1 MFFWVLLIL
10 ALRSKKCR
18 LNSFLK
24 RKKSTR
30 SAPAE
35 YPGSNLRRTYSS
47 PNLTPSGSNGSFG
60 NNYGNYGQSGNQ
72 FSNQFSNQ
80 FGNHRHSM
88 NYGRNNPYQ
97 VKSLFWDLLFINL
110 NLTNQFVNLI
120 IFHKF
125 RFSSQLPVYTTL
137 FN

>member
-10 ALRSKKCR
+10 ALRSKKWR

-97 VKSLFWDLLFINL
+97 VKSPRCDS
-110 NLTNQFVNLI
+110 I
-120 IFHKF
+120 IFHNF
-125 RFSSQLPVYTTL
+125 RFRACFRLTPINVRKNHRIDQFS
-137 FN
+137 